1 VISVVDLNDPK
12 YEFVKDDQVFLM
24 DFVYQDLGADL
35 LYSSYEP
42 RIPEEAEVRR
52 AAIANG
58 GRRDGPGS
66 AARLAA
72 TDSPSASRRTDAGS
86 HAAAPSRRRVPQSSA
101 VRHSGR
107 RGQ

>member
-1 VISVVDLNDPK
+1 MVDLNDPT
-12 YEFVKDDQVFLM
+12 YEFVKDDPVFLM
-24 DFVYQDLGADL
+24 DFVYEDHLGADL

-72 TDSPSASRRTDAGS
+72 ADSPAASRRADAGS
-86 HAAAPSRRRVPQSSA
+86 HAAAARRRRRVPQPSA